1 MSSDP
6 IRYPQRQYSVPEDA
20 TEIVLVRHGA
30 SAEAVEG
37 EQHEMLEGR
46 GNPPLSQTGREQAER
61 VGERLAREDVAA
73 IFVST
78 LQRTH
83 ETAQPLVERTGIAPV
98 ELADLAEVSLG
109 DLEGGEFRIRAYRR
123 DPLVMRALAEERWD
137 VLPNAEPMEAFA
149 ARVRSAVDTIVAQAE
164 AGTTVVAFA
173 HGGVIGEL
181 CHQATGSR
189 RFAFMRNDNTSIS
202 RLVVHADGSLY
213 LRSFNDI
220 AHLT

>member
-1 MSSDP
+1 MTEP
-6 IRYPQRQYSVPEDA
+6 VRYEQRQYSVPPDA
-20 TEIVLVRHGA
+20 TEIVFVRHGA
-30 SAEAVEG
+30 SAEAVVG
-37 EQHEMLEGR
+37 ERHEMLEGR
-46 GNPPLSQTGREQAER
+46 GNPPLSRTGREQAVK
-61 VGERLAREDVAA
+61 VGERLAREDLAA

-83 ETAQPLVERTGIAPV
+83 QTAAPLVQRTGLEPT

-109 DLEGGEFRIRAYRR
+109 DLEGGEFRIRAYER
-123 DPLVMRALAEERWD
+123 DPIVMRALAEERWD
-137 VLPNAEPMEAFA
+137 VIPNAEPMEDFGP
-149 ARVRSAVDTIVAQAE
+149 RVRRAVDTIAERAGAGVSVA
-164 AGTTVVAFA
+164 AFA

-189 RFAFMRNDNTSIS
+189 PFAFMRNDNTSIS

-220 AHLT
+220 AHLA